1 MDGFLER
8 EFEEYKRNL
17 RRGFRIVV
25 EGKIPTE
32 EDLVGEAAEE
42 AASLLEEQGIEP
54 PDPDMLSEIG
64 VKRLTRKTISLGIK
78 AMKSAIRDVVG
89 ASGVV
94 GTAAIALLM
103 AKAGTDTKTS
113 RLKKMFD
120 FLRRSRGKVT
130 TEELVEYLVSAGFE
144 ISRELSE
151 VKYFKKIEENLE
163 RRGLEEKVN
172 QILPSIYEPFGKIV
186 GGGRLTG
193 KFVVGEI
200 VAFGGAIGLSELLEI
215 IEEWAEG
222 KRFYSLIRGLELTT
236 PPLIYVMGEI
246 EEAGDRT
253 ALSIPLA
260 SAYLAHLEEG

>member
-1 MDGFLER
+1 
-8 EFEEYKRNL
+8 
-17 RRGFRIVV
+17 
-25 EGKIPTE
+25 
-32 EDLVGEAAEE
+32 
-42 AASLLEEQGIEP
+42 
-54 PDPDMLSEIG
+54 
-64 VKRLTRKTISLGIK
+64 
-78 AMKSAIRDVVG
+78 
-89 ASGVV
+89 
-94 GTAAIALLM
+94 M

-120 FLRRSRGKVT
+120 FLRRSGGKVT